1 VLAAARQAGRQVIDE
16 VGGKEVLRAYGIDV
30 VREHVVTSPLAARAA
45 LDTLRWPVVAKL
57 RSDALV
63 HKARAGGVRMG
74 LATVELA
81 CAAVDDLLA
90 LARRLGLEDADVVL
104 QEPAS
109 RLRVIGRPVTNLER
123 ASSKH
128 QERKG

>member
-1 VLAAARQAGRQVIDE
+1 VKKVAD
-16 VGGKEVLRAYGIDV
+16 
-30 VREHVVTSPLAARAA
+30 LAARLGRLAELTNPVA
-45 LDTLRWPVVAKL
+45 RTLRDRVLLPI
-57 RSDALV
+57 
-63 HKARAGGVRMG
+63 AGLFSTKRMTG
-74 LATVELA
+74 
-81 CAAVDDLLA
+81 
-90 LARRLGLEDADVVL
+90 VVL